1 MKLNKSASEVLERY
15 LLGVRRALTGKKRED
30 IAKEI
35 ESSILDQLEE
45 RYPAAKEITDNQIK
59 DVLGEMGSPHK
70 LAAQFSPQ
78 RYLIGPQFF
87 YAYTLVLRIVVPV
100 VVGALLL
107 SIIIGALAGE
117 NVAVGFPFWE
127 YLGTLWNGAFMATAF
142 VTLVFV
148 IMERVN
154 AEKDIEELKEF
165 EQFKLEDLPELAA
178 EEKNP
183 SLPENIFEIT
193 FGVIGLAFFTYI
205 INSGGQL
212 PIFWSR
218 ESQQSI
224 LIFTESFM
232 RFVPIM
238 MALSGLEIARSATL
252 AAQAR
257 HSSVTNWWHIFT
269 QVASMV
275 LTGFLLGSFP
285 LITLE
290 GFSSQPFTAGWDI
303 ARIDNGVH
311 LGLKIIMILSLIGS
325 GVEIIRRLFREVSN
339 TAK

>member
-1 MKLNKSASEVLERY
+1 MKLNKSASEILERY
-15 LLGVRRALTGKKRED
+15 MLGVRRALASNKRED

-35 ESSILDQLEE
+35 ESSILDTLEE
-45 RYPAAKEITDNQIK
+45 RYSKTGEITETELK
-59 DVLGEMGSPHK
+59 VVLHEMGSPHK

-78 RYLIGPQFF
+78 RYLISPRFF

-100 VVGALLL
+100 VLGALLL
-107 SIIIGALAGE
+107 SIIIGTLTGE
-117 NVAVGFPFWE
+117 TTNTGFPFWE
-127 YLGTLWNGAFMATAF
+127 YLGTLWNGAFMAAAF
-142 VTLVFV
+142 VTLVFA

-165 EQFKLEDLPELAA
+165 EQFKLENLPELAA
-178 EEKNP
+178 EDKNP
-183 SLPENIFEIT
+183 SLPENIFEII

-205 INSGGQL
+205 INSGGCL
-212 PIFWSR
+212 PIFWNR
-218 ESQQSI
+218 ESQHSI